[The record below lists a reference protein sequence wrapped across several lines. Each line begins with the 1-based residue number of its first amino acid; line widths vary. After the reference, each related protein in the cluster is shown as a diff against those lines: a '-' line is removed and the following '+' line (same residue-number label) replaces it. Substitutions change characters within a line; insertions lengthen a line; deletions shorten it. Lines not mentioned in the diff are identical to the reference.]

1 METIGHG
8 IIPLTLLPQ
17 VIEFIDAGDR

>member
-17 VIEFIDAGDR
+17 VIEFIDGGDR